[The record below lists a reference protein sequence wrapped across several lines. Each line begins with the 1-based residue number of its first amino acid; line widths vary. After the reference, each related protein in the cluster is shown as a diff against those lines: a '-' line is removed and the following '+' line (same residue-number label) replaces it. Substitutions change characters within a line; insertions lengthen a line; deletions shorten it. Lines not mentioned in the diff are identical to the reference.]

1 LPPGVLT
8 IYEQTGAGVA
18 YVGDARLGQLP
29 AGEKRLVSYAVDEKT
44 QIGQDAQH
52 ANAITKATVAQGV
65 LSLTRTQRSAT
76 IYRIAAPAT
85 EDRTLIIEYP
95 KTPSWTLVEP
105 EKAELTA
112 SAYRI
117 SIDLKAGESKTV
129 TVRLESPAIETLR
142 VADMSKEQIAM
153 VTSTSAID
161 ATVKAAF
168 AKLAQLRRVVDDK
181 QAAETDLHGK
191 LEALQSDQS
200 RIRDNIGKIGPDSAL
215 YKRYLEKL
223 TEQETQIE
231 KLQAAIDH
239 AAAETRAASAS
250 VDGFIAQIA
259 I

>member
-29 AGEKRLVSYAVDEKT
+29 AGENRLVSYAVDEKT
-44 QIGQDAQH
+44 KIAQDAQH
-52 ANAITKATVAQGV
+52 ANAITKARVAQGV
-65 LSLTRTQRSAT
+65 LSLTRTQRSTT

-85 EDRTLIIEYP
+85 EDRSLIIEYP
-95 KTPSWTLVEP
+95 KTPNWTLVEP
-105 EKAELTA
+105 DKAELTA

-117 SIDLKAGESKTV
+117 SVALKAGESKTV

-142 VADMSKEQIAM
+142 VADMSKEQIAL

-161 ATVKAAF
+161 AAVKDAF
-168 AKLAQLRRVVDDK
+168 AKLAKLRRVVDDK
-181 QAAETDLHGK
+181 QAAETELQGK

-200 RIRDNIGKIGPDSAL
+200 RIRDNIGKIGPDSSL

-231 KLQAAIDH
+231 KLQAAIDT
-239 AAAETRAASAS
+239 AAAETRAARAG
-250 VDGFIAQIA
+250 VDSFIAQMTI
-259 I
+259 

>member
-1 LPPGVLT
+1 
-8 IYEQTGAGVA
+8 
-18 YVGDARLGQLP
+18 
-29 AGEKRLVSYAVDEKT
+29 
-44 QIGQDAQH
+44 
-52 ANAITKATVAQGV
+52 
-65 LSLTRTQRSAT
+65 
-76 IYRIAAPAT
+76 
-85 EDRTLIIEYP
+85 
-95 KTPSWTLVEP
+95 
-105 EKAELTA
+105 
-112 SAYRI
+112 
-117 SIDLKAGESKTV
+117 
-129 TVRLESPAIETLR
+129 
-142 VADMSKEQIAM
+142 M